1 MATGLTNTTNSGS
14 DDVSS
19 SLQTYFDKKLL
30 EQTLKS
36 IVLDQFAYKAPLPAK
51 IGSKD
56 VKFFRYPESDTT
68 DIDSL
73 TEGTAPAAADY
84 KRLELQSV
92 SCSLTQ
98 YGQVVGITD
107 LLSAVELF
115 NHMEQATVQ
124 NGQDAALKVD
134 EILRNKL
141 GSDVTGKQKRFAGAA
156 AGFSGVTGSDDAMT
170 ALDILDASTNLR
182 ANNARTSN
190 GYFTAIMAPEV
201 ARDLM
206 NDDDWLEAS
215 KYGDV
220 DQLYRGEA
228 GRYMGVRIVTT
239 TNPFRSNAAGT
250 QYQYIADGGAYST
263 FVVGDQAYG
272 GVNLSTMSAYA
283 PKMIISQGPD
293 KSDPLAQLTTV
304 GFKFYYGCEVLQASH
319 LVEIYSTTNYTAA
332 T

>member
-1 MATGLTNTTNSGS
+1 MAITKVGTSGIS
-14 DDVSS
+14 D

-30 EQTLKS
+30 EQTLKN
-36 IVLDQFAYKAPLPAK
+36 IVLDQFAYKSPLPSK

-56 VKFFRYPESDTT
+56 VKFFRYPESATT
-68 DIDSL
+68 DVESL
-73 TEGTAPAAADY
+73 TEGEAMATSKY
-84 KRLELQSV
+84 KQLSLETVSV
-92 SCSLTQ
+92 SLSQ
-98 YGQVVGITD
+98 YGQIVGISD

-141 GSDVTGKQKRFAGAA
+141 GSNVTGKQKRFAGAA
-156 AGFSGVTGSDDAMT
+156 TDWGSVGGTDDAMT

-182 ANNARTSN
+182 SKNARTSN

-206 NDDDWLEAS
+206 NDDDWLDAS
-215 KYGDV
+215 KYGDP
-220 DQLYRGEA
+220 DQLFRGEV
-228 GRYMGVRIVTT
+228 GRYAGTRVVTT
-239 TNPFRSNAAGT
+239 TNPFRSNASGT
-250 QYQYIADGGAYST
+250 QYAYIADGGAYST

-272 GVNLSTMSAYA
+272 GVNLATMSAYA
-283 PKMIISQGPD
+283 PKMMISQGPD

>member
-1 MATGLTNTTNSGS
+1 MAITKVGTSGIS
-14 DDVSS
+14 D

-30 EQTLKS
+30 EQTLKN
-36 IVLDQFAYKAPLPAK
+36 IVLDQFAYKAPLPSK

-56 VKFFRYPESDTT
+56 VKFFRYPESATT
-68 DIDSL
+68 DVESL
-73 TEGTAPAAADY
+73 TEGEAMATSKY
-84 KRLELQSV
+84 KQLSLETKSV
-92 SCSLTQ
+92 TLSQ
-98 YGQVVGITD
+98 YGQIVGISD

-134 EILRNKL
+134 EILRDKL
-141 GSDVTGKQKRFAGAA
+141 GSNVTGKQKRFAGAA
-156 AGFSGVTGSDDAMT
+156 TGFSGVTGSDDAMT

-206 NDDDWLEAS
+206 NDDDWLDAS
-215 KYGDV
+215 KYGNP
-220 DQLYRGEA
+220 DQLFRGEV
-228 GRYMGVRIVTT
+228 GRYAGTRVVTT

-250 QYQYIADGGAYST
+250 QYAYVADGGAYST

-272 GVNLSTMSAYA
+272 GVNLATMSAYA
-283 PKMIISQGPD
+283 PKMMISQGPD

>member
-1 MATGLTNTTNSGS
+1 MAITKVGTSGIS
-14 DDVSS
+14 D

-30 EQTLKS
+30 EQTLKN
-36 IVLDQFAYKAPLPAK
+36 IVLDQFAYKSPLPSK

-56 VKFFRYPESDTT
+56 VKFFRYPESATT
-68 DIDSL
+68 DVESL
-73 TEGTAPAAADY
+73 TEGEAMATSKY
-84 KRLELQSV
+84 KQLSLETVSV
-92 SCSLTQ
+92 SLSQ
-98 YGQVVGITD
+98 YGQIVGISD

-141 GSDVTGKQKRFAGAA
+141 GSNVTGKQKRFAGAA
-156 AGFSGVTGSDDAMT
+156 TDWASVGGTDDAMT

-182 ANNARTSN
+182 SKNARTSN

-215 KYGDV
+215 KYGDP
-220 DQLYRGEA
+220 DQLFRGEV
-228 GRYMGVRIVTT
+228 GRYAGTRVVTT
-239 TNPFRSNAAGT
+239 TNPFISKQATG
-250 QYQYIADGGAYST
+250 QYTYDATGAKYST

-272 GVNLSTMSAYA
+272 GVNLATMSAYA
-283 PKMIISQGPD
+283 PKMMISQGPD

>member
-1 MATGLTNTTNSGS
+1 MAVTKTSSGS
-14 DDVSS
+14 GSTGIQA

-30 EQTLKS
+30 EQTLKT

-56 VKFFRYPESDTT
+56 VKFFRYPEASTSDVLVEGT
-68 DIDSL
+68 DL
-73 TEGTAPAAADY
+73 TEGVAPSASDF
-84 KRLELQSV
+84 KQLSLQTV
-92 SCSLTQ
+92 TCSLKQ
-98 YGQVVGITD
+98 YGQVVGISD

-134 EILRNKL
+134 ELLRDTL
-141 GSDVTGKQKRFAGAA
+141 GESTSLQLRYAGAA
-156 AGFSGVTGSDDAMT
+156 GNYSEVGGTDDALT

-182 ANNARTSN
+182 VNNARTSN
-190 GYFTAIMAPEV
+190 GFFTAIMAPEV

-239 TNPFRSNAAGT
+239 TNPFRQNTQHTYNAAGT
-250 QYQYIADGGAYST
+250 KFST

-272 GVNLSTMSAYA
+272 GVNLATMSAYA
-283 PKMIISQGPD
+283 PKMMISQGPD

-304 GFKFYYGCEVLQASH
+304 GFKFYYGSTVLNANHAVNIFS
-319 LVEIYSTTNYTAA
+319 VTNYTDA
-332 T
+332 

>member
-1 MATGLTNTTNSGS
+1 MAITKVGTSGIS
-14 DDVSS
+14 D

-30 EQTLKS
+30 EQTLKN
-36 IVLDQFAYKAPLPAK
+36 IVLDQFAYKSPLPSK

-56 VKFFRYPESDTT
+56 VKFFRYPESATT
-68 DIDSL
+68 DVESL
-73 TEGTAPAAADY
+73 TEGEAMATSKY
-84 KRLELQSV
+84 KQLSLETVSV
-92 SCSLTQ
+92 SLSQ
-98 YGQVVGITD
+98 YGQIVGISD

-141 GSDVTGKQKRFAGAA
+141 GSNVTGKQKRFAGAA
-156 AGFSGVTGSDDAMT
+156 TTWATVGGTDDAMT

-182 ANNARTSN
+182 SKNARTSN

-215 KYGDV
+215 KYGDP
-220 DQLYRGEA
+220 DQLFRGEV
-228 GRYMGVRIVTT
+228 GRYAGTRVVTT
-239 TNPFRSNAAGT
+239 TNPFISKQATG
-250 QYQYIADGGAYST
+250 QYTYDATGAKYST

-272 GVNLSTMSAYA
+272 GVNLATMSAYA
-283 PKMIISQGPD
+283 PKMMISQGPD

>member
-1 MATGLTNTTNSGS
+1 MAVTKTSSGS
-14 DDVSS
+14 GSTGIQA

-30 EQTLKS
+30 EQTLKT
-36 IVLDQFAYKAPLPAK
+36 IVLDQFAYKSPLPSK

-56 VKFFRYPESDTT
+56 VKFFRYPESSTSDVDT
-68 DIDSL
+68 L
-73 TEGTAPAAADY
+73 TEGSIPATSAY
-84 KRLELQSV
+84 KQLSLETVSV
-92 SCSLTQ
+92 TLAQ
-98 YGQVVGITD
+98 YGQIVGITD

-134 EILRNKL
+134 ELLRNTL
-141 GSDVTGKQKRFAGAA
+141 GDSTSLQLRYAGAA
-156 AGFSGVTGSDDAMT
+156 TSYATVGGTDDALT

-182 ANNARTSN
+182 VNNARTSN
-190 GYFTAIMAPEV
+190 GYFTAVMAPEV

-228 GRYMGVRIVTT
+228 GRYMGVRVVTT
-239 TNPFRSNAAGT
+239 TNPYRQLVTSGQHTYNAAGT
-250 QYQYIADGGAYST
+250 VYST

-272 GVNLSTMSAYA
+272 HT
-283 PKMIISQGPD
+283 
-293 KSDPLAQLTTV
+293 
-304 GFKFYYGCEVLQASH
+304 H
-319 LVEIYSTTNYTAA
+319 LR
-332 T
+332 

>member
-1 MATGLTNTTNSGS
+1 MAVTTTSSGS
-14 DDVSS
+14 GSTGIQA

-30 EQTLKS
+30 EQTLKT
-36 IVLDQFAYKAPLPAK
+36 IVLDQFAYKSPLPSK

-56 VKFFRYPESDTT
+56 VKFFRYPESSTSDVET
-68 DIDSL
+68 L
-73 TEGTAPAAADY
+73 TEGTIPATSAY
-84 KRLELQSV
+84 KQLSLETVSV
-92 SCSLTQ
+92 TLAQ
-98 YGQVVGITD
+98 YGQIVGITD

-134 EILRNKL
+134 ELLRNTL
-141 GSDVTGKQKRFAGAA
+141 GDSTSLQLRYAGAA
-156 AGFSGVTGSDDAMT
+156 TNYSQVGGTDDALT

-182 ANNARTSN
+182 VNNARTSN
-190 GYFTAIMAPEV
+190 GYFTAVMAPEV

-228 GRYMGVRIVTT
+228 GRYMGTRIVTT
-239 TNPFRSNAAGT
+239 TNPFRSTSQYTYAAAG
-250 QYQYIADGGAYST
+250 AKYST

-272 GVNLSTMSAYA
+272 GVDLATMSAYA
-283 PKMIISQGPD
+283 PKMMISQGPD

-304 GFKFYYGCEVLQASH
+304 GFKFYYGCEVLNAKH
-319 LVEIYSTTNYTAA
+319 LVEIYSTTNYS
-332 T
+332 

>member
-1 MATGLTNTTNSGS
+1 MAITKVGTSGIS
-14 DDVSS
+14 D

-30 EQTLKS
+30 EQTLKN
-36 IVLDQFAYKAPLPAK
+36 IVLDQFAYKSPLPSK

-56 VKFFRYPESDTT
+56 VKFFRYPESASGDVE
-68 DIDSL
+68 SL
-73 TEGTAPAAADY
+73 TEGEAMATSKY
-84 KRLELQSV
+84 KQLSLETVSV
-92 SCSLTQ
+92 SLSQ
-98 YGQVVGITD
+98 YGQIVGISD

-156 AGFSGVTGSDDAMT
+156 TTWATVGGTDDAMT

-182 ANNARTSN
+182 SKNARTSN

-215 KYGDV
+215 KYGDP
-220 DQLYRGEA
+220 DQLFRGEV
-228 GRYMGVRIVTT
+228 GRYAGTRVVTT
-239 TNPFRSNAAGT
+239 TNPFISKQATG
-250 QYQYIADGGAYST
+250 QYTYDATGAKYST

-272 GVNLSTMSAYA
+272 GVNLATMSAYA
-283 PKMIISQGPD
+283 PKMMISQGPD

>member
-1 MATGLTNTTNSGS
+1 MATGLTNTTNSGAN
-14 DDVSS
+14 DVSS

-30 EQTLKS
+30 EQTLKN
-36 IVLDQFAYKAPLPAK
+36 IVLDQFAYKAPLPSK

-68 DIDSL
+68 DIDAL

-84 KRLELQSV
+84 KRLELESV
-92 SCSLTQ
+92 SCTLTQ

-115 NHMEQATVQ
+115 NHMEQATIQ

-141 GSDVTGKQKRFAGAA
+141 GSNVTDKQKRFAGAA
-156 AGFSGVTGSDDAMT
+156 TSYATVGGTDDAMT

-182 ANNARTSN
+182 VNNARTSN
-190 GYFTAIMAPEV
+190 GYFTAVMAPEV

-228 GRYMGVRIVTT
+228 GRYMGVRVVTT
-239 TNPFRSNAAGT
+239 TNPYRQNTQHTYAAAGT
-250 QYQYIADGGAYST
+250 KYST

-272 GVNLSTMSAYA
+272 GVDLSTMSAYA
-283 PKMIISQGPD
+283 PKMMISQGPD

-304 GFKFYYGCEVLQASH
+304 GFKFYYGSAVLNANH
-319 LVEIYSTTNYTAA
+319 AVNIYSVTNYS
-332 T
+332 

>member
-1 MATGLTNTTNSGS
+1 MAITKVGTSGIS
-14 DDVSS
+14 D

-30 EQTLKS
+30 EQTLKN
-36 IVLDQFAYKAPLPAK
+36 IVLDQFAYKSPLPSK

-56 VKFFRYPESDTT
+56 VKFFRYPESATT
-68 DIDSL
+68 DVEDL
-73 TEGTAPAAADY
+73 TEGEAMATSKY
-84 KRLELQSV
+84 KQLSLQTVSV
-92 SCSLTQ
+92 SLSQ
-98 YGQVVGITD
+98 YGQIVGISD

-134 EILRNKL
+134 EILRDKL
-141 GSDVTGKQKRFAGAA
+141 GSNVTGKQKRFAGAA
-156 AGFSGVTGSDDAMT
+156 AGFTGVTGSDDAMT

-206 NDDDWLEAS
+206 NDDDWLDAS
-215 KYGDV
+215 KYGDP
-220 DQLYRGEA
+220 DQLFRGEV
-228 GRYMGVRIVTT
+228 GRYAGTRVVTT

-250 QYQYIADGGAYST
+250 QYAYIADGGAYST
-263 FVVGDQAYG
+263 FVVGDQSYG
-272 GVNLSTMSAYA
+272 GVNLATMSAYA
-283 PKMIISQGPD
+283 PKMMISQGPD